1 MKYGER
7 IRLKFINESMMAHP
21 MHLHGMFMQLENGQS
36 AANMPNKHTVIVPPG
51 KTVTTL
57 LTADE
62 LGEWAIHCH
71 LLYHM
76 SAGMMNKLIVAQVDE
91 DQASHSSSQKCR
103 QSQQQ
108 LKEKA
113 MHITNL
119 LVKSV
124 LSSALT

>member
-1 MKYGER
+1 MKFGER
-7 IRLKFINESMMAHP
+7 IRLKFINDSMMAHP

-36 AANMPNKHTVIVPPG
+36 AIDMPNKHTVIVPPG

-76 SAGMMNKLIVAQVDE
+76 TAGMMNKLIVANVQENGVSTQDTVQE
-91 DQASHSSSQKCR
+91 NHSNHHMTKPV
-103 QSQQQ
+103 
-108 LKEKA
+108 EKQGDA
-113 MHITNL
+113 H
-119 LVKSV
+119 
-124 LSSALT
+124 AHH

>member
-1 MKYGER
+1 
-7 IRLKFINESMMAHP
+7 

-76 SAGMMNKLIVAQVDE
+76 SAGMMNKLIVAQVDA
-91 DQASHSSSQKCR
+91 DQTSHPSSQKMPSKPAAA
-103 QSQQQ
+103 QGESH
-108 LKEKA
+108 A
-113 MHITNL
+113 HH
-119 LVKSV
+119 
-124 LSSALT
+124 